1 MECLI
6 NGQKVDITEYQPDP
20 LVQAVLISLFSWRR
34 SNDDDGVQIPYRQ
47 GWWGDTF
54 SSISGDQIG
63 SRLWLLQRE
72 KLTRETVALAQAYA
86 EESLQWMIDDA
97 LAVQINVEAWRD
109 DGRLNMTI
117 DIVQPG
123 DKRSVEAR
131 FQDFWS
137 LVNAIQ

>member
-54 SSISGDQIG
+54 ADETNDRIG

-72 KLTRETVALAQAYA
+72 KLTDEVAARAREYA
-86 EESLQWMIDDA
+86 EESLQWMLTDA
-97 LAVQINVEAWRD
+97 LAQEIDVKTYRD
-109 DGRLNMTI
+109 NGRLDMTI
-117 DIVQPG
+117 DVVRPG
-123 DKRSVEAR
+123 DAKTLQAR
-131 FQDFWS
+131 FQNLWD
-137 LVNAIQ
+137 VQ

>member
-34 SNDDDGVQIPYRQ
+34 SNDDDGVQIPYRK

-72 KLTRETVALAQAYA
+72 KLTRETVALA
-86 EESLQWMIDDA
+86 D
-97 LAVQINVEAWRD
+97 R
-109 DGRLNMTI
+109 
-117 DIVQPG
+117 
-123 DKRSVEAR
+123 KSV
-131 FQDFWS
+131 
-137 LVNAIQ
+137 V

>member
-34 SNDDDGVQIPYRQ
+34 SNDDDGVQIPYRH

-54 SSISGDQIG
+54 STISGDQIG

-97 LAVQINVEAWRD
+97 LAVQINIEAWRD

-131 FQDFWS
+131 FQDLWS